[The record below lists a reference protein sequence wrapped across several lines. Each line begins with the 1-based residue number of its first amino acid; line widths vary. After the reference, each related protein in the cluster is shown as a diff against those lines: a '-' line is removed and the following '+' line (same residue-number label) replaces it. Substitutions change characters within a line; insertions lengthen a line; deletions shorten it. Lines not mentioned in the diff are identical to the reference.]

1 MCHNMKMLEKL
12 IIGRRSSGQYFGYDL
27 DPILTYCYGGLRK
40 KLDVEAPSLP
50 EIDVSVSQQKVRLRD
65 TRYIDTSGI
74 LKVKNG
80 YRDTL
85 KKYIYESCHWL
96 IGIIENS

>member
-50 EIDVSVSQQKVRLRD
+50 EIDVSVSQQKVRLKD
-65 TRYIDTSGI
+65 TRYRHIRYFEGKEW
-74 LKVKNG
+74 LQG
-80 YRDTL
+80 HM
-85 KKYIYESCHWL
+85 KKIYL
-96 IGIIENS
+96 